1 MEHRLGWGL
10 RLEHPLAEDG
20 QMSFENPDV
29 FLCVDN
35 LEKSFG
41 GVRALKGLSF
51 TVTPGIIKA
60 VIGPNGAG
68 KTTLFNVITGIFPP
82 TAGSISLY
90 GEAIN
95 GRKSQEIAR
104 MGVSR
109 TFQNVELFNGM
120 TVLENVMVGRH
131 VRSRAGILST
141 GLRFHR
147 MRREE
152 RQIRTS
158 ALEYLGFV
166 GLEHRAEELA
176 GNLPLGEQKL
186 LEVAR
191 ALATEPKM
199 LLLDEPAG
207 GLNTRETEE
216 LAGLIFRI
224 KELAITVVLVEHD
237 MNLVMDISEEILV
250 MNFGEKIAEGK
261 PRQIKNDPLVIQAY
275 LGEEL
280 DYSDL

>member
-1 MEHRLGWGL
+1 
-10 RLEHPLAEDG
+10 
-20 QMSFENPDV
+20 MSPESRDV
-29 FLCVDN
+29 FLSVN
-35 LEKSFG
+35 GLEKTFG
-41 GVRALKGLSF
+41 GVRALRGLSF
-51 TVTPGIIKA
+51 TVPPGIIKA

-82 TAGSISLY
+82 NDGTISFD
-90 GEAIN
+90 GVAIN

-109 TFQNVELFNGM
+109 TFQNVEIFSRM

-141 GLRFHR
+141 GLRLFG

-152 RQIRTS
+152 RQIRGS
-158 ALEYLGFV
+158 ALEYLEFV
-166 GLEHRAEELA
+166 GLEYRAEELA

-191 ALATEPKM
+191 ALATEPKI

-207 GLNTRETEE
+207 GLNTRETEG
-216 LAGLIFRI
+216 LAALIHRI
-224 KELAITVVLVEHD
+224 KEHEITVVLVEHD
-237 MNLVMDISEEILV
+237 MNLVMDISEEIVV

-261 PRQIKNDPLVIQAY
+261 PRQIKDDPLVIKAY

-280 DYSDL
+280 DYSELSREEPSVMRSKQEKNYR

>member
-1 MEHRLGWGL
+1 
-10 RLEHPLAEDG
+10 
-20 QMSFENPDV
+20 MSSNRPDV
-29 FLCVDN
+29 FLHIDN
-35 LEKSFG
+35 LQKSFG
-41 GVRALKGLSF
+41 GVQALKGLSF
-51 TVTPGIIKA
+51 TVTSGIIKA

-68 KTTLFNVITGIFPP
+68 KTTLFNVITGVFPP
-82 TAGSISLY
+82 NRGTISLA
-90 GEAIN
+90 GVAID

-109 TFQNVELFNGM
+109 TFQNVEVFSRM

-131 VRSRAGILST
+131 IRSKAGLVGT
-141 GLRFHR
+141 GFRLLKTRK
-147 MRREE
+147 EE

-158 ALEYLGFV
+158 ALEYLEFV
-166 GLEHRAEELA
+166 GLENRAEELA

-191 ALATEPKM
+191 ALATEPKI

-207 GLNTRETEE
+207 GLNTRETEA
-216 LAGLIFRI
+216 LAALIHQI
-224 KELAITVVLVEHD
+224 KEHAITVVLVEHD
-237 MNLVMDISEEILV
+237 MNLVMDISEEIVV

-261 PRQIKNDPLVIQAY
+261 PRQIKNDPMVIQAY

>member
-1 MEHRLGWGL
+1 
-10 RLEHPLAEDG
+10 
-20 QMSFENPDV
+20 MSSESSDV
-29 FLCVDN
+29 FLAVDN

-41 GVRALKGLSF
+41 GVRALKGISF
-51 TVTPGIIKA
+51 TVSPGIIKA

-68 KTTLFNVITGIFPP
+68 KTTLFNVITGVFPP
-82 TAGSISLY
+82 NGGSISLH
-90 GEAIN
+90 GVAIH
-95 GRKSQEIAR
+95 GRESQEIAR

-109 TFQNVELFNGM
+109 TFQNVELFSRM

-131 VRSRAGILST
+131 GRSRAGFLST
-141 GLRFHR
+141 GLRLRR

-152 RQIRTS
+152 RQIRKS

-166 GLEHRAEELA
+166 GLEHRAGEMA

-191 ALATEPKM
+191 ALATEPKV

-207 GLNTRETEE
+207 GLNTRETER
-216 LAGLIFRI
+216 LAGLIYRI
-224 KELAITVVLVEHD
+224 KESEITVVLVEHD
-237 MNLVMDISEEILV
+237 MNLVMDISEEVLV
-250 MNFGEKIAEGK
+250 INFGEKIAEGK
-261 PRQIKNDPLVIQAY
+261 PRQIKDDPVVVQAY
-275 LGEEL
+275 LGEEM

>member
-1 MEHRLGWGL
+1 
-10 RLEHPLAEDG
+10 
-20 QMSFENPDV
+20 
-29 FLCVDN
+29 
-35 LEKSFG
+35 
-41 GVRALKGLSF
+41 
-51 TVTPGIIKA
+51 
-60 VIGPNGAG
+60 
-68 KTTLFNVITGIFPP
+68 
-82 TAGSISLY
+82 
-90 GEAIN
+90 
-95 GRKSQEIAR
+95 
-104 MGVSR
+104 
-109 TFQNVELFNGM
+109 M

-131 VRSRAGILST
+131 VRSRSGILST
-141 GLRFHR
+141 GLRLLR

-152 RQIRTS
+152 RHIRTS
-158 ALEYLGFV
+158 ALEYLEFV

-207 GLNTRETEE
+207 GLNTKETEG
-216 LAGLIFRI
+216 LAALICRL
-224 KELAITVVLVEHD
+224 KEQEITVVLVEHD
-237 MNLVMDISEEILV
+237 MTLVMDISEEILV

>member
-1 MEHRLGWGL
+1 ML
-10 RLEHPLAEDG
+10 RV
-20 QMSFENPDV
+20 ENIH
-29 FLCVDN
+29 
-35 LEKSFG
+35 KSFDDFKAVNG
-41 GVRALKGLSF
+41 AKLTVDKGEL
-51 TVTPGIIKA
+51 VA

-68 KTTLFNVITGIFPP
+68 KTTLFNVITGVFPP
-82 TAGSISLY
+82 NAGRISLY
-90 GEAIN
+90 GVAIN
-95 GRKSQEIAR
+95 GRESQEIAR

-109 TFQNVELFNGM
+109 TFQNVELFSRM

-131 VRSRAGILST
+131 GRSRAGFLST
-141 GLRFHR
+141 GLRLRR

-158 ALEYLGFV
+158 GLEYLEFV

-191 ALATEPKM
+191 ALATEPKV

-207 GLNTRETEE
+207 GLNTRETER
-216 LAGLIFRI
+216 LAALIYRI
-224 KELAITVVLVEHD
+224 KEREITVVLVEHD
-237 MNLVMDISEEILV
+237 MNLVMDISDEILV

-261 PRQIKNDPLVIQAY
+261 PRQIKDDPLVIQAY
-275 LGEEL
+275 LGEEI